1 MSKTEKKKTK
11 KEKQEDED
19 KCLRKMPVSI
29 FPMYH

>member
-1 MSKTEKKKTK
+1 MSKTEKKKNK
-11 KEKQEDED
+11 KKQEDED

>member
-1 MSKTEKKKTK
+1 MSKTEKKKK
-11 KEKQEDED
+11 KQEDED